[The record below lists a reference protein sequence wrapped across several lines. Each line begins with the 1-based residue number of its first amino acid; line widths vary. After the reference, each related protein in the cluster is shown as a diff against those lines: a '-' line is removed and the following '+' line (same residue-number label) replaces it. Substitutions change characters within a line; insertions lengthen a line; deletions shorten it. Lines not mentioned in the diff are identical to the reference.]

1 VSDQTEAFLHVETS
15 DGIRTITLDRPAS
28 RNAMT
33 LAMRTRLCE
42 LFDEASADDDVS
54 AVILTAVDPVFS
66 GGVDIKEVAATAPGR
81 SVARVMSR
89 NPATAAQES
98 TTPILVAVNGACVTG
113 ALEIALACDIIVAS
127 ERARFADTH
136 ARLGLIPAW
145 GMTARLPRSIGMRKA
160 KELSLTGNFID
171 AEEALALGLVNH
183 VVPHG
188 ELIPRTRQLALDIA
202 GAVPAAVR
210 NVLAIYKRGD
220 GATLGEA
227 IEYEAEVVR
236 TWVVDREATSARRAA
251 VMRRGSH
258 AIASGATADSGASTA
273 DRETRK

>member
-1 VSDQTEAFLHVETS
+1 MADNTDDDTDDTGDRFLHVETS
-15 DGIRTITLDRPAS
+15 DGIRTITLDRPEA

-33 LAMRTRLCE
+33 LAMRTRLCA

-66 GGVDIKEVAATAPGR
+66 GGVDIKEVARTAPGK
-81 SVARVMSR
+81 SVARVMTR

-113 ALEIALACDIIVAS
+113 ALEIALAADVIVAS

-145 GMTARLPRSIGMRKA
+145 GMTARLPRAIGMRKA

-171 AEEALALGLVNH
+171 AHEALALGLVNH
-183 VVPHG
+183 VVPHE
-188 ELIPRTRQLALDIA
+188 ELIARTRQLALDIA

-210 NVLAIYKRGD
+210 KRAGDLQAGRRRHPRRGD
-220 GATLGEA
+220 R
-227 IEYEAEVVR
+227 VR
-236 TWVVDREATSARRAA
+236 GRGRARP
-251 VMRRGSH
+251 GS
-258 AIASGATADSGASTA
+258 STA
-273 DRETRK
+273 TPPPPAERP